1 MEWYR
6 SYSVVTAAAPE
17 EIYRRWTDIGT
28 WAEDDADLEWV
39 RVDGPVRVGATG
51 KVKTGGPA
59 QRITFTELVPG
70 RVMNFEIRLPGATL
84 SFPHA
89 IEELPE
95 GIRVTHGVRF
105 LGPLATVFGFVAGR
119 KIALGLPL
127 VVRTVADRA
136 FAAGQ
141 AAVDS

>member
-6 SYSVVTAAAPE
+6 SYSVVTAASAE
-17 EIYRRWTDIGT
+17 SVYRRWTDIGT
-28 WAEDDADLEWV
+28 WAEDDADLDWV

-59 QRITFTELVPG
+59 QRITFTELTPG
-70 RVMNFEIRLPGATL
+70 RAMNFEIGLPGATL

-89 IEELPE
+89 IEQLAE

-105 LGPLATVFGFVAGR
+105 SGPLASLFGFVAGR
-119 KIALGLPL
+119 KIAMGLPL
-127 VVRTVADRA
+127 VVRTVVDRA
-136 FAAGQ
+136 LEAEDAAL
-141 AAVDS
+141 DS